1 MDECIGQRYK
11 DTQTSK
17 ADLIRTLGALRS
29 IAERRGLK
37 SANDELSD
45 LSEKL
50 MVSRFHLAIVGQ
62 MKRGKSSV
70 VNALLGA
77 EVLPTGILPL
87 TSVITLVRY
96 SPSAGARII
105 YQSGH
110 AENIEAQHL
119 DEYITEAKNPG
130 NRREVASAEV
140 YWPSP
145 LLQLGIDLVDTP
157 GIGSTHS
164 HNTTTTERYL
174 REMDAAVMVLSVDP
188 PITAAESEFLRSLRC
203 EVPRLLFVLN
213 KTDTVTARE
222 VEDLLRFVKAE
233 ICNKCGVAGVEVFPV
248 SAREAI
254 EKIRSK
260 TIEKPGGGIAEIAK
274 RLEYFA
280 AEEKEQAL
288 LESVAQDVLRVAGTL
303 RFAASLGDKARRMND
318 GELGAKKKELENAL
332 VNAEKELL
340 DLRHLL
346 HKDTGMVVQR
356 IEEDLKNHVEESAP
370 GVRERLAKL
379 QTDHPK
385 EAREDLGLLL
395 DHFVRD
401 QIRRVYEDWR
411 VQEDERIRCG
421 LSGLSDR
428 FTVRSNRILEV
439 LQETA
444 GALFEIPASPIR
456 VRASLAVES
465 RLYYYT
471 EPTFKFLQEKL
482 IFLLPGRLQRR
493 MVFRRMKDEVGTEL
507 ERNAGR
513 IHYDYLERVEKAVE
527 VFEKQMNEPVRMM
540 IDSIQM
546 AMASDGIAREGASG
560 ERTQIEDAVALCVS
574 ILAEDSRS

>member
-1 MDECIGQRYK
+1 MDEWIGRGYK
-11 DTQTSK
+11 DTQATK
-17 ADLIRTLGALRS
+17 ANLIRTLGVLCS

-37 SANDELSD
+37 GANDELSG

-50 MVSRFHLAIVGQ
+50 RASRFHLAIVGQ

-87 TSVITLVRY
+87 TSVITRVRF
-96 SPSAGARII
+96 SPSTGARII

-110 AENIEAQHL
+110 AEDIETRHL

-130 NRREVASAEV
+130 NRKEVASAEV

-164 HNTTTTERYL
+164 HNTDTTERYL
-174 REMDAAVMVLSVDP
+174 REIDAAVMVLSVDP
-188 PITAAESEFLRSLRC
+188 PITAAESEFLRALRY
-203 EVPRLLFVLN
+203 EVPKLLFVLN

-222 VEDLLRFVKAE
+222 VEDLAQFMKAE
-233 ICNKCGVAGVEVFPV
+233 IRNKCGVACVEVFPV

-260 TIEKPGGGIAEIAK
+260 TNEKPGGGIAEIAK

-280 AEEKEQAL
+280 AEEKEQVL
-288 LESVAQDVLRVAGTL
+288 LESVAQDALRIAGTL
-303 RFAASLGDKARRMND
+303 RFAASLGDRVRRIND
-318 GELGAKKKELENAL
+318 GELGAKRKELESAL
-332 VNAEKELL
+332 ANTENELH

-346 HKDTGMVVQR
+346 RKDAGMVVQR
-356 IEEDLKNHVEESAP
+356 IEKDLKRHVEESAP
-370 GVRERLAKL
+370 VVRGRLVRL
-379 QTDHPK
+379 QADHPK
-385 EAREDLGLLL
+385 EAREDLGTLL
-395 DHFVRD
+395 DQFVKVE
-401 QIRRVYEDWR
+401 IKRVFEDWR
-411 VQEDERIRCG
+411 VQEDERIRCD

-428 FTVRSNRILEV
+428 FASRSNRILEA

-444 GALFEIPASPIR
+444 GALFEIPASPLR

-482 IFLLPGRLQRR
+482 IFVLPGRLQRR
-493 MVFRRMKDEVGTEL
+493 IVFRRMTDEVGREL

-513 IHYDYLERVEKAVE
+513 IHYDYLERVEKAIGL
-527 VFEKQMNEPVRMM
+527 FEKQMTEPVRMM

-546 AMASDGIAREGASG
+546 AMAPDGMARERAS
-560 ERTQIEDAVALCVS
+560 EEMTQIEHAVALCAS
-574 ILAEDSRS
+574 ILAEVSRS

>member
-37 SANDELSD
+37 SANDDLSD

-87 TSVITLVRY
+87 TSVITRVRY

-110 AENIEAQHL
+110 AEDIEAQHL
-119 DEYITEAKNPG
+119 DQYITEAKNPG
-130 NRREVASAEV
+130 NRKEVGSAEV

-157 GIGSTHS
+157 GIGSTHI
-164 HNTTTTERYL
+164 HNTATTERYL
-174 REMDAAVMVLSVDP
+174 REIDAAVMVLSVDP
-188 PITAAESEFLRSLRC
+188 PITAAESEFVRALRS

-222 VEDLLRFVKAE
+222 VEDLLEFVKAE
-233 ICNKCGVAGVEVFPV
+233 IRNRCGVAGAEVFPV
-248 SAREAI
+248 SAREAL
-254 EKIRSK
+254 EKIRSR

-274 RLEYFA
+274 RLEHFA

-303 RFAASLGDKARRMND
+303 RFAASLGDRARRMKD
-318 GELGAKKKELENAL
+318 GELGAKRKELERAIAD
-332 VNAEKELL
+332 AEKELL

-346 HKDTGMVVQR
+346 RKDTGMVVQR
-356 IEEDLKNHVEESAP
+356 IEEDLKHHIEESAP
-370 GVRERLAKL
+370 GGQRAAGKAAGGSPEGSKRR
-379 QTDHPK
+379 P
-385 EAREDLGLLL
+385 G
-395 DHFVRD
+395 FVAGSVCQRRD
-401 QIRRVYEDWR
+401 Q
-411 VQEDERIRCG
+411 
-421 LSGLSDR
+421 
-428 FTVRSNRILEV
+428 T
-439 LQETA
+439 
-444 GALFEIPASPIR
+444 
-456 VRASLAVES
+456 SL
-465 RLYYYT
+465 
-471 EPTFKFLQEKL
+471 
-482 IFLLPGRLQRR
+482 
-493 MVFRRMKDEVGTEL
+493 
-507 ERNAGR
+507 
-513 IHYDYLERVEKAVE
+513 
-527 VFEKQMNEPVRMM
+527 
-540 IDSIQM
+540 
-546 AMASDGIAREGASG
+546 
-560 ERTQIEDAVALCVS
+560 
-574 ILAEDSRS
+574 